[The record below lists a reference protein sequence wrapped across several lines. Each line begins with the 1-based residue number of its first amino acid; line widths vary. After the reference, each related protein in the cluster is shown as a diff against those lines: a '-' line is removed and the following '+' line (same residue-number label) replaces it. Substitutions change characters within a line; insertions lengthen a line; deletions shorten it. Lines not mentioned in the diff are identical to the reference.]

1 LRSPQRRPAIV
12 TERCDRFATARRRVT
27 EASPDAALTHAPI
40 AWGARKQSD
49 GVCLAHNPEVA
60 TRWAL
65 GLRSRLTRRWQSRN
79 DAAMPGAGALN

>member
-1 LRSPQRRPAIV
+1 
-12 TERCDRFATARRRVT
+12 
-27 EASPDAALTHAPI
+27 
-40 AWGARKQSD
+40 
-49 GVCLAHNPEVA
+49 VCLAHNPEVA